1 MFRNNPTNFEA
12 SAGGSN
18 ARLAKADRVPGID
31 DSIAVPALPL
41 RVLVLEDHAF
51 QRSVAVNMLRTLG
64 CREVFEASDGAEALA
79 LLQEVGT
86 VDVAL
91 CDLQMEGMDGLEF
104 LQRVGASGQVK
115 SVIISSSLSA
125 DLRRAVHQMVALLG
139 LELLGDVGKPLHVQ
153 VLANLLGKSLDRP
166 ALAQPAAAA
175 VTLASEAAVRQAL
188 AQRQLQAWYQPKF
201 NLQTGQVCGVEVLC
215 RWLHPTQGI
224 LSPALFMP
232 VLERCGL
239 LDELLFTQIEQ
250 ALVVQQSA
258 RAQGLFLNIAFNLH
272 AVQLAN
278 AQLTVTLKKLLAH
291 HGACGAGLT
300 FELTES
306 GLLEAPATSLESLVR
321 LRMMGCRL
329 SIDDFGAGF
338 SSLQRLCQLPFN
350 EIKLDAEF
358 IRNLEHEPRC
368 RAAISSTLALG
379 ETLGMSVVI
388 EGIETDA
395 QRRELLALGC
405 SQGQGYWY
413 AWPMAGADLLLWLQ
427 QHSDRRDSDE

>member
-1 MFRNNPTNFEA
+1 MFERFCE
-12 SAGGSN
+12 
-18 ARLAKADRVPGID
+18 R
-31 DSIAVPALPL
+31 PL

-51 QRSVAVNMLRTLG
+51 QRSVAVNMLRALG
-64 CREVFEASDGAEALA
+64 CREVLEASDGAEALA
-79 LLQEVGT
+79 LLESVGT

-91 CDLQMEGMDGLEF
+91 CDLQMDGMDGLEF
-104 LQRVGASGQVK
+104 LQRVGPSGQVK

-139 LELLGDVGKPLHVQ
+139 MDLLGDVGKPLHAQ
-153 VLANLLGKSLDRP
+153 VLADLLDKAVNRP
-166 ALAQPAAAA
+166 VTPLPAATA
-175 VTLASEAAVRQAL
+175 VTLASDAAVRQAL
-188 AQRQLQAWYQPKF
+188 AEQQLHAWYQPKF
-201 NLQTGQVCGVEVLC
+201 NLHTGEVCGVEVLC
-215 RWLHPTQGI
+215 RWLHPTRGI
-224 LSPALFMP
+224 ISPALFMP

-239 LDELLFTQIEQ
+239 LDALLFTQLEQ
-250 ALVVQQSA
+250 ALLVQSSA
-258 RAQGLFLNIAFNLH
+258 REQGFALNIAFNLQ
-272 AVQLAN
+272 ATQLASGE
-278 AQLTVTLKKLLAH
+278 LTSTLLSLLARH
-291 HGACGAGLT
+291 ATTGASLT

-306 GLLEAPATSLESLVR
+306 GLLEAPATSLETLVR

-350 EIKLDAEF
+350 EIKLDADF

-405 SQGQGYWY
+405 TQGQGYWY
-413 AWPMAGADLLLWLQ
+413 ARPMSGVDLLGWLQ
-427 QHSDRRDSDE
+427 QRNEHQAKDE

>member
-1 MFRNNPTNFEA
+1 MFERFCE
-12 SAGGSN
+12 
-18 ARLAKADRVPGID
+18 R
-31 DSIAVPALPL
+31 PL

-51 QRSVAVNMLRTLG
+51 QRSVAVNMLRALG
-64 CREVFEASDGAEALA
+64 CREVLEASDGAEALA
-79 LLQEVGT
+79 LLESVGT

-91 CDLQMEGMDGLEF
+91 CDLQMDGMDGLEF
-104 LQRVGASGQVK
+104 LQRVGPSGQVK

-139 LELLGDVGKPLHVQ
+139 MDLLGDVGKPLHAQ
-153 VLANLLGKSLDRP
+153 VLADLLDKAVNRP
-166 ALAQPAAAA
+166 VTPLPAATA

-188 AQRQLQAWYQPKF
+188 AEQQLHAWYQPKF
-201 NLQTGQVCGVEVLC
+201 NLHTGEVCGVEVLC
-215 RWLHPTQGI
+215 RWLHPTRGI
-224 LSPALFMP
+224 ISPALFMP

-239 LDELLFTQIEQ
+239 LDALLFTQLEQ
-250 ALVVQQSA
+250 ALLVQSSA
-258 RAQGLFLNIAFNLH
+258 REQGFALNIAFNLQ
-272 AVQLAN
+272 ATQLASGE
-278 AQLTVTLKKLLAH
+278 LTSTLLSLLARH
-291 HGACGAGLT
+291 ASSGASLT

-306 GLLEAPATSLESLVR
+306 GLLEAPATSLETLVR

-350 EIKLDAEF
+350 EIKLDADF

-405 SQGQGYWY
+405 TQGQGYWY
-413 AWPMAGADLLLWLQ
+413 ARPMSGVDLLGWLQ
-427 QHSDRRDSDE
+427 QRNEYQAKDE

>member
-1 MFRNNPTNFEA
+1 MFERFCE
-12 SAGGSN
+12 
-18 ARLAKADRVPGID
+18 R
-31 DSIAVPALPL
+31 PL

-51 QRSVAVNMLRTLG
+51 QRSVAVNMLRALG
-64 CREVFEASDGAEALA
+64 CREVLEASDGAEALA
-79 LLQEVGT
+79 LLESVGT

-91 CDLQMEGMDGLEF
+91 CDLQMDGMDGLEF
-104 LQRVGASGQVK
+104 LQRVGPSGQVK

-139 LELLGDVGKPLHVQ
+139 MDLLGDVGKPLHAQ
-153 VLANLLGKSLDRP
+153 VLADLLDKAINRP
-166 ALAQPAAAA
+166 VTPLPAATA

-188 AQRQLQAWYQPKF
+188 AEQQLHAWYQPKF
-201 NLQTGQVCGVEVLC
+201 NLHTGEVCGVEVLC
-215 RWLHPTQGI
+215 RWLHPTRGI
-224 LSPALFMP
+224 ISPALFMP

-239 LDELLFTQIEQ
+239 LDALLFTQLEQ
-250 ALVVQQSA
+250 ALLVQSSA
-258 RAQGLFLNIAFNLH
+258 REQGFALNIAFNLQ
-272 AVQLAN
+272 ATQLASGE
-278 AQLTVTLKKLLAH
+278 LTSTLLSLLARH
-291 HGACGAGLT
+291 ASSGASLT

-306 GLLEAPATSLESLVR
+306 GLLEAPATSLETLVR

-350 EIKLDAEF
+350 EIKLDADF

-405 SQGQGYWY
+405 TQGQGYWY
-413 AWPMAGADLLLWLQ
+413 ARPMSGVDLLGWLQ
-427 QHSDRRDSDE
+427 QRNEHQAKDE